1 MAPLRRGSASGVLGL
16 DAASAA
22 RANSTKGRDRWSL
35 ELGAAKLSV
44 SEPRSTPQ
52 SPWQWD
58 APAFD
63 VIVHA
68 RISLTIPQTCN
79 GYTGR
84 SLSLWFCDPFAA
96 GQYQWFEAAFMTSL
110 LMRTSRNEAPFA
122 LDPGE
127 AAAKALLNGMAEY
140 EMAWPFVP
148 LTVGELE
155 EFNDRWASWFATAA
169 AGGLQH
175 PSTLPERQ
183 PINNFRK

>member
-1 MAPLRRGSASGVLGL
+1 
-16 DAASAA
+16 
-22 RANSTKGRDRWSL
+22 
-35 ELGAAKLSV
+35 
-44 SEPRSTPQ
+44 
-52 SPWQWD
+52 
-58 APAFD
+58 
-63 VIVHA
+63 
-68 RISLTIPQTCN
+68 
-79 GYTGR
+79 
-84 SLSLWFCDPFAA
+84 
-96 GQYQWFEAAFMTSL
+96 
-110 LMRTSRNEAPFA
+110 MRTSRNEAPFA

-140 EMAWPFVP
+140 QMAWPFVP